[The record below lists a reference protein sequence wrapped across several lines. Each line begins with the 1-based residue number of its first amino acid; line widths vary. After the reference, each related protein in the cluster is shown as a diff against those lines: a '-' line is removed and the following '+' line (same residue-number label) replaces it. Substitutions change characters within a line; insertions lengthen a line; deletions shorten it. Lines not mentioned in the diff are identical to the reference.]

1 VSRQRAH
8 AGLLDTPLPQ
18 AQAAEQKTA
27 DAPRLGLRTRV
38 AALCALLGLVVS
50 ACVAFAAA
58 HFSDSYVHRL
68 IDEMLRVEG
77 DYLRDRY
84 DGDSVLPKPRGK
96 HFYVYAG
103 GAGDVN
109 APPPELSSLEPGLHE
124 VEDERGERHVAV
136 YDVSGRRLYVVLDIG
151 LESVRERRLARDL
164 IALVL
169 FGSALSCWLGW
180 FLAGRAIE
188 PVRRLAQHVETMEPP
203 DRDGLDEL
211 AADFADD
218 EVGALAQ
225 AFDRYQQRLQEYVRR
240 ERAFTADAS
249 HELRTP
255 LAVIRG
261 AIEVLLDHGN
271 VDPATAARLRRMQRG
286 ADELRDLL
294 DALLVLARA
303 DDRAGAEST
312 RDLDTLI
319 DAMLRERCDG
329 FAERGLRVE
338 RIRAAD
344 VGIGAPQKIVSVVI
358 GNLLRAATQ
367 FAESGV
373 LRVRLRAGELIV
385 AYEPAG
391 EATPATPLPGMRARD
406 GALGLGMIRR
416 VCERRGW
423 SLDERTGANGSQA
436 FALRFGN
443 VPSPG
448 SI

>member
-1 VSRQRAH
+1 MSRH
-8 AGLLDTPLPQ
+8 AAPSAIIDAAPLQ
-18 AQAAEQKTA
+18 TTRTEQKAVET
-27 DAPRLGLRTRV
+27 PRLGLRTRV

-50 ACVAFAAA
+50 ACVAFAAM

-77 DYLRDRY
+77 DYLRERY
-84 DGDSVLPKPRGK
+84 AGDGSVPLPRSR

-103 GAGDVN
+103 VAGDIH
-109 APPPELSSLEPGLHE
+109 APPPELAALEPGLHE
-124 VEDERGERHVAV
+124 VEDDRGERHVAV
-136 YDVSGRRLYVVLDIG
+136 YDVSGGRLYVVLDIG

-188 PVRRLAQHVETMEPP
+188 PVRRLAHRVETMEPP
-203 DRDGLDEL
+203 GQDGLDEL
-211 AADFADD
+211 ASDFAAD
-218 EVGALAQ
+218 EVGALAL

-261 AIEVLLDHGN
+261 AIEVLLDHGDVN
-271 VDPATAARLRRMQRG
+271 EATALRLKRIQRG

-294 DALLVLARA
+294 DALLLLARA
-303 DDRAGAEST
+303 GERGDAET
-312 RDLDTLI
+312 TPDLDALI
-319 DAMLRERCDG
+319 DAMLRERHDA
-329 FAERGLRVE
+329 FAERGLRIVRE
-338 RIRAAD
+338 HTAGVI
-344 VGIGAPQKIVSVVI
+344 VPGPQKVLAVVI

-367 FAESGV
+367 FAENGV
-373 LRVRLRAGELIV
+373 LRVNVRPGAVTV
-385 AYEPAG
+385 AHEPAG
-391 EATPATPLPGMRARD
+391 SLDAAARADARARD

-423 SLDERTGANGSQA
+423 SLQERADANGVHA
-436 FALRFGN
+436 FELQFARSA
-443 VPSPG
+443 VPG
-448 SI
+448 A